1 MSMADH
7 LWFSAVSIAVCIG
20 GMLVLLWLQRKDGPS
35 FGLPVAYM
43 ALLLINHVPGAFVPL
58 MDQEFNVH
66 LPEVATGIW
75 LTAIG
80 VVCFVGGVWYARRN
94 TAEQR
99 TSPKISTSQAVLK
112 DDRPFWLFCLAC
124 GWLFTFGLTPLRNLP
139 SIGAVIYNGGA
150 IWMLGVLLGLRW
162 SVRNKRRGWTLIW
175 VFCLS
180 VYPIMILMTS
190 GFLSYGATAS
200 LIVVCAL
207 ATAARGYWRVVVA
220 VAVVGYMG
228 LSLFSNYFQARDNIR
243 DVIWRGST
251 IERRIGAVSAIFTE
265 WKFYDASNKL
275 VNIGLDLRLNQ
286 NYFVGLAA
294 HNLDKGSVDYL
305 YGNSVSDALLALV
318 PRAIWPEKTVSGG
331 SPEIVA
337 KMTGLS
343 LNPDTSWGVGNVM
356 EFYINFGIPGII
368 GGFLILG
375 WAFGRLDHRAALAEG
390 RGDYATTMIFFLP
403 AVALVQPLGSM
414 VELFGS
420 ASSAWIGAH
429 FWRWCWAKWQERR
442 QQSLPPAAAEVALH

>member
-1 MSMADH
+1 MNMATD
-7 LWFSAVSIAVCIG
+7 LETCAIAIG
-20 GMLVLLWLQRKDGPS
+20 MCMASLLVLLWLLRRDGPS
-35 FGLPVAYM
+35 FGLPLAYL
-43 ALLLINHVPGAFVPL
+43 ALLLINHVPGALVPL
-58 MDQEFNVH
+58 MDPEFYVH
-66 LPEVATGIW
+66 LPEVARGIW

-80 VVCFVGGVWYARRN
+80 VVCFVIGVWYARVH
-94 TAEQR
+94 TVEQLVAPQPP
-99 TSPKISTSQAVLK
+99 SSEADFKY
-112 DDRPFWLFCLAC
+112 DRPFWLFCLFS

-162 SVRNKRRGWTLIW
+162 SVRNKRRGWTLLW
-175 VFCLS
+175 MLCLS
-180 VYPIMILMTS
+180 VYPIMILVTA

-200 LIVVCAL
+200 LVVICVL
-207 ATAARGYWRVVVA
+207 AAIARGYWRVVVA
-220 VAVVGYMG
+220 VALVGYFG

-251 IERRIGAVSAIFTE
+251 IERRVHAISDIFTQ
-265 WKFYDASNKL
+265 WRWFDGNNKL
-275 VNIGLDLRLNQ
+275 VNIGFDLRLNQ

-294 HNLDKGSVDYL
+294 RNLDNNSVSYL
-305 YGNSVSDALLALV
+305 YGSSAKEAVLSLI
-318 PRAIWPEKTVSGG
+318 PRAIWPEKTVFGG
-331 SPEIVA
+331 SPEVVA
-337 KMTGLS
+337 KMTGLV

-356 EFYINFGIPGII
+356 EFYINFGIPGLI

-375 WAFGRLDHRAALAEG
+375 WAFGRLDQRAALAEG
-390 RGDYATTMIFFLP
+390 RGDYATTMLFFLP

-429 FWRWCWAKWQERR
+429 FWRWCWAKWQESR
-442 QQSLPPAAAEVALH
+442 QKTLSSTATEVALH